1 MSDEEEVIPDY
12 KAKRLETLARAREV
26 ARQNRLAKTNEKKI
40 EHKKVIDER
49 KIERKKITKEVKEK
63 LGEISPMTP
72 SNCKEP
78 LVEPE
83 PIIEQESEEE
93 LDSKRNCKEPLEEI
107 KKKVPKKKPK
117 KKVVYESESD
127 SSASETEEVVIV
139 KKKKVKPPIP
149 HRVVYKEPEKSI
161 EQINYEKNLDNKL
174 FNERLK
180 NIFSL

>member
-63 LGEISPMTP
+63 LGEITP
-72 SNCKEP
+72 ITPTNCKEP

-83 PIIEQESEEE
+83 PIIEEKEQELEEE
-93 LDSKRNCKEPLEEI
+93 EPLEEI

-139 KKKKVKPPIP
+139 KKKKIKPPIP